1 MELENQV
8 VSLDLAKKLKELGV
22 EEQIDGD
29 SLFYWGERFIK
40 PYDINKKDNR
50 QEWKLYYAGVA
61 QPILGGD
68 IPAYTVAELLELMPK
83 EMTDDTE
90 NSYSF
95 TLTKAYDFWVAT
107 WENGEYSTG
116 EQIEDRK
123 ARDCLAKMLIYLLEN
138 DLCQV

>member
-1 MELENQV
+1 MKLENQV
-8 VSLDLAKKLKELGV
+8 ISLDLAKKLKELGAKQ
-22 EEQIDGD
+22 ESIFQWIPYPDG
-29 SLFYWGERFIK
+29 STKHGEWYLQLVPIRDGK
-40 PYDINKKDNR
+40 G
-50 QEWKLYYAGVA
+50 LYNMTG
-61 QPILGGD
+61 LS
-68 IPAYTVAELLELMPK
+68 AYTVAELLELMPE

-123 ARDCLAKMLIYLLEN
+123 ASDCLAKMLIYLLEN